1 MKTIS
6 RSEAIRSGLKTYFTG
21 MECQNGHLSARNT
34 ADCGCLECRRI
45 ASQKKRLDSGCKPW
59 YATEKERKEARRRSL
74 QKYAKANPEK
84 VKAAQVAYKANH
96 PEKRKATV
104 LKWDKANPEA
114 KRIHAHTRRAR
125 KSMSGGTLSKGLL
138 AKLFALQ
145 KGKCACCKEPLGSDA
160 QLDHIIPIAM
170 GGSNC
175 DENIQ
180 LLHGL
185 CNRQKSAKHPVDF
198 MQEMGFLL

>member
-1 MKTIS
+1 MNNIS
-6 RSEAIRSGLKTYFTG
+6 RSEAVDLGLTRYFTG
-21 MECQNGHLSARNT
+21 TPCSKGHISQRFV
-34 ADCGCLECRRI
+34 DSYSCVECRNEAKRAKSI
-45 ASQKKRLDSGCKPW
+45 ALGLRQRHKSDEARKL
-59 YATEKERKEARRRSL
+59 ARKESL
-74 QKYAKANPEK
+74 KKYAEANAEK

-96 PEKRKATV
+96 PEKRKAAV
-104 LKWDKANPEA
+104 LKWDKANPES

-125 KSMSGGTLSKGLL
+125 KSASGGTLSKGLL

-145 KGKCACCKEPLGSDA
+145 KGKCACCKQPLGSDA
-160 QLDHIIPIAM
+160 QLDHIVPIAM
-170 GGSNC
+170 GGANT

-198 MQEMGFLL
+198 MQSKGFLL